1 MRKQAEAARLEAL
14 AMDKELQI
22 SQLLGKLGLHPSGDL
37 DLPQLGETSQGHPN
51 QPNNNHHHSNN
62 PRRSQPLKRHPQW
75 GHQVA
80 NPQQHHRD
88 NWQDHRVAS
97 HPQVAHQVAN
107 HRQGHLLGCQEARP
121 RQQHHNNR
129 HRCPMVAMGL

>member
-1 MRKQAEAARLEAL
+1 VELVRSQQLVQPEEYQIGQLAAEVIKLRKQAEAARLEAL

-62 PRRSQPLKRHPQW
+62 PRHSQPLKRRPQQ
-75 GHQVA
+75 GHQAA
-80 NPQQHHRD
+80 NPQQHRRD
-88 NWQDHRVAS
+88 NQQD
-97 HPQVAHQVAN
+97 P
-107 HRQGHLLGCQEARP
+107 
-121 RQQHHNNR
+121 
-129 HRCPMVAMGL
+129 